1 MAGLKVTINN
11 KGYNLKFGYGV
22 FRRLG
27 DFYGVVGFQ
36 GLGTYIQD
44 LDFGNS
50 HQDLTFPQLNFLG
63 NLIIAAAEYA
73 SNKPIKLDLDQVI
86 DNVVLGTPEMLGDI
100 LQEFTDSFPKEQGK
114 PNPATRKKTA
124 KK

>member
-36 GLGTYIQD
+36 GLGAYIQD

-73 SNKPIKLDLDQVI
+73 SSKPIKLDLDQVI
-86 DNVVLGTPEMLGDI
+86 DNVVLGTPDMLGDI
-100 LQEFTDSFPKEQGK
+100 LQEFTDSFPKQQGK

-124 KK
+124 K

>member
-36 GLGTYIQD
+36 GLGAYIQD

-63 NLIIAAAEYA
+63 NLIIAAAEYG
-73 SNKPIKLDLDQVI
+73 SGKPIRLDLDQVI
-86 DNVVLGTPEMLGDI
+86 DNVVLGTPDMLGDI
-100 LQEFTDSFPKEQGK
+100 LKAFTDSFPKEQGK

-124 KK
+124 K

>member
-86 DNVVLGTPEMLGDI
+86 DNVVLGTPDMLGDI

>member
-27 DFYGVVGFQ
+27 DYYGVVGFQ
-36 GLGTYIQD
+36 GLGAYIQD

-73 SNKPIKLDLDQVI
+73 SSKPIKLDLDQVI
-86 DNVVLGTPEMLGDI
+86 DNVVLGTPDMLGDI
-100 LQEFTDSFPKEQGK
+100 LQEFTDSFPKQQGK

-124 KK
+124 K